1 MEDRKI
7 VRVRRAV
14 YLSIA
19 FAGLLLLPSCASPV
33 HVAWNRQQAVIEP
46 KVPPPQGE
54 LDVYSESYVFY
65 DGNVPRIHR
74 RPVEVYSVDG
84 RLVVS
89 ARAQDGEG
97 PIHFD
102 LTPGHY
108 IVTAESQMQW
118 RRVEV
123 DVQDGQDTVVAA
135 AQFEHAPLLASTQIT
150 EPQH

>member
-7 VRVRRAV
+7 VRARRAA
-14 YLSIA
+14 YLSVA
-19 FAGLLLLPSCASPV
+19 CAGLLLLSGCTAPV
-33 HVAWNRQQAVIEP
+33 HVAWNRKQSVIEP
-46 KVPPPQGE
+46 RVPPPQGE

-84 RLVVS
+84 RLIVS

-97 PIHFD
+97 PIRFD

-108 IVTAESQMQW
+108 IVTAESHMQL

-123 DVQDGQDTVVAA
+123 DVQDGQDTVVTA
-135 AQFEHAPLLASTQIT
+135 AQFADAPLLASTQT
-150 EPQH
+150 AGPQH